1 MSAKKSRGLQCSEAI
16 NRRPDCDTTCMQIT
30 AAQWRTLAELSWR
43 RTEADIAQALRR
55 RFEKSKEQVAISLTA
70 LSDSELARFVH
81 EIVELG
87 RVHGFVLRGDLYS
100 LVEAAAI
107 FGRENVLL
115 DVVLTNP
122 NFSAQQKVSV
132 IVGICKQLRS
142 FAEIRSP

>member
-1 MSAKKSRGLQCSEAI
+1 
-16 NRRPDCDTTCMQIT
+16 MQIRP
-30 AAQWRTLAELSWR
+30 AQWRTLTELSFR
-43 RTEADIAQALRR
+43 RTESDIALALRR
-55 RFEKSKEQVAISLTA
+55 RFGNSKEEVAISITA
-70 LSDSELARFVH
+70 LSDAELASFVR
-81 EIVELG
+81 EIVGFG
-87 RVHGFVLRGDLYS
+87 RVHGFVLRGDVYS

-132 IVGICKQLRS
+132 IAGLCKHLSS